1 MPIQNK
7 TTLKLVMLTSVSFFG
22 TQPLL
27 AQDAP
32 AADPQDSIQL
42 EEIVVTAQ
50 KRNQNL
56 QDVPAAISAI
66 SGDNLDR
73 AAQFETQDLAKSVPS
88 LQINTSFGRSQPNFT
103 LRGVGVANEYNSH
116 QASPVGVYVDEVSQ
130 TARFTQGMQLY
141 DLDRVEVLRGPQG
154 TLYGRNTTGGA
165 INFFTRRPRLDGTNG
180 TLSIGYGNFDT
191 READGAIEFTP
202 VADKVGFRAAFNY
215 IKSDGFTENVNPN
228 GVDLNGENS
237 ISVRAALRL
246 KPSDKLDINLKG
258 YYSRS
263 NRTRAAVFGQGVGV
277 GGDSP
282 AIRFLSGGALTYSRA
297 SLGFH
302 QVDDPD
308 RNARYFLDNR
318 GVDLNVSWDASDTL
332 KLTSITGWSSGRLSL
347 DQDTDGTPLEILQV
361 FFRAKYSQFS
371 QELRANYSGINGL
384 DLVVGGFYGQDTNR
398 TANTFEFFDSLQT
411 PGNPAVNLPPFN
423 ADIRFKQVRKTY
435 AGFAHG
441 IIDLSDRLKLTL
453 GARYTHD
460 YVNFSDVNAYLST
473 RLVQGGPF
481 VPIVNTIPF
490 GPFDPNAVFPAIV
503 NTENQV
509 TGVASLAYDVSDD
522 VMLFASYT
530 RGYRSGANNAGYVT
544 PLQVQYIPPEKVNAY
559 EVGIKSELLDKRLR
573 INASAFYY
581 DYKNQQVSE
590 IVGAVGFI
598 GSAGP
603 ATIKGAELDAEARL
617 SRNLTLSTNLG
628 ILDTQYTG
636 TGSLASGSLSG
647 NTLPFA
653 PKLTWRTAFDWDF
666 AKISAGSFRLH
677 ADANYQSKIFFLP
690 NNEDVNAATGNDARG
705 LTQNSYWLFDTTLGF
720 TSANEKIE
728 VSLWAK
734 NLLDK
739 EYFVYGLD
747 FKTLFGYDFFVPGS
761 PRSYGARVKVKF

>member
-1 MPIQNK
+1 MPVF
-7 TTLKLVMLTSVSFFG
+7 TTPLKIA
-22 TQPLL
+22 LL
-27 AQDAP
+27 AGASALTNQVAFAQSTP
-32 AADPQDSIQL
+32 TEGEDSLQL

-56 QDVPAAISAI
+56 QDIPAAVSAI
-66 SGDNLDR
+66 AGDDLNR
-73 AAQFETQDLAKSVPS
+73 SAQFETQDLAKSVPN

-130 TARFTQGMQLY
+130 TARFTHGMQLY

-165 INFFTRRPRLDGTNG
+165 INFFTRRPKLDGANG
-180 TLSIGYGNFDT
+180 TLSIGYGSFDT

-202 VADKVGFRAAFNY
+202 VEGKVGFRAAFSY
-215 IKSDGFTENVNPN
+215 VKSDGFTENVNPN

-237 ISVRAALRL
+237 ISVRAALRI
-246 KPSDKLDINLKG
+246 KPTDDLDINLKG

-263 NRTRAAVFGQGVGV
+263 NRTRAAVFGRGVGA
-277 GGDSP
+277 GGDFP
-282 AIRFLSGGALTYSRA
+282 AINALSGGTLRYSRA
-297 SLGFH
+297 NLGFH

-308 RNARYFLDNR
+308 PNARYFLDNR
-318 GVDLNVSWDASDTL
+318 GVDLNIAWDVTDDL
-332 KLTSITGWSSGRLSL
+332 KLSSVTGWSSGRLSL

-371 QELRANYSGINGL
+371 QEFRANYSGINGL

-398 TANTFEFFDSLQT
+398 TANTFEFFDSLRS

-441 IIDLSDRLKLTL
+441 IIDVTDRLKLTL

-460 YVNFSDVNAYLST
+460 YVNFSDVNAYIST
-473 RLVQGGPF
+473 RLVQNGPF
-481 VPIVNTIPF
+481 VPVVNTIPF
-490 GPFDPNAVFPAIV
+490 GAYDPNAVYPAII

-509 TGVASLAYDVSDD
+509 TGVASLAYDVTDD

-559 EVGIKSELLDKRLR
+559 EIGIKSELFDKRLR
-573 INASAFYY
+573 VNASAFYY

-603 ATIKGAELDAEARL
+603 ATIKGIELDAEARIT
-617 SRNLTLSTNLG
+617 RNFTLSSNLG
-628 ILDTQYTG
+628 YLDTKYTG
-636 TGSLASGSLSG
+636 TGSLASGSLNG
-647 NTLPFA
+647 NRLPFA
-653 PKLTWRTAFDWDF
+653 PKLTWRTSFDWDF
-666 AKISAGSFRLH
+666 AEIGPGTFRLH
-677 ADANYQSKIFFLP
+677 GDANYQSKIFFLP
-690 NNEDVNAATGNDARG
+690 NNEDVNVATGNDARG
-705 LTQNSYWLFDTTLGF
+705 QVQKGYWLADATLGF
-720 TSANEKIE
+720 RTHDERLE

-734 NLLDK
+734 NLFDK

-747 FKTLFGYDFFVPGS
+747 FKTLFGYDFFIPGS
-761 PRSYGARVKVKF
+761 PRTYGARVKVTF